1 MKKNFTLLVIL
12 LFSANLQV
20 FSQTFCQNTKL
31 NSTAGKLEN
40 YIYKNYQ
47 SAKGKEKR
55 LAIGLVRPIDD
66 LPGKKRPLIIGVHG
80 GGFVDFCLFEPCYV
94 KYSENVLVPNFTAQ
108 GFLTA
113 SIQYQL
119 TSALDFKPPKIK
131 DETLKDAQYKATQ
144 DVREA
149 IKYIFENAE
158 KLGVDT
164 ENVFLIGTSA
174 GAITVLHA
182 AYLDDEEIPKDL
194 YKKYGGLAKKEK
206 IRGVISLSGA
216 IYDLAY
222 LEGGDKVPLMIVHGS
237 DDFIV
242 PFEKGFYLNMKH
254 LTPVFGGKAIFD
266 AAQKKGFDVKGFFY
280 DFGHAYP
287 GRFSSE
293 IFKNAND
300 FFRSHLDCSTGN
312 RADRATK

>member
-1 MKKNFTLLVIL
+1 MKKSFTLLVIL
-12 LFSANLQV
+12 LFSASLQAY
-20 FSQTFCQNTKL
+20 SQTFCQNTKIS
-31 NSTAGKLEN
+31 STAGKPEN
-40 YIYKNYQ
+40 YVYKNYL

-55 LAIGLVRPIDD
+55 LNIGLVRPIDD
-66 LPGKKRPLIIGVHG
+66 LPNKKRPLIIGVHG
-80 GGFVDFCLFEPCYV
+80 GGFIDFCPFEPCYV

-108 GFLTA
+108 GFITA
-113 SIQYQL
+113 AIQYRL
-119 TSALDFKPPKIK
+119 TSAFDLKPPQIK
-131 DETLKDAQYKATQ
+131 DETLKDIHYKAAQ

-182 AYLDDEEIPKDL
+182 AFLDDKEVPKDL
-194 YKKYGGLAKKEK
+194 FGKYGGLAGKEK

-237 DDFIV
+237 EDFVV
-242 PFEKGFYLNMKH
+242 PYDKGFYLKMKH
-254 LTPVFGGKAIFD
+254 LTPVFGGKAIFE
-266 AAQKKGFDVKGFFY
+266 AAQKKGIEVKGFFY

-287 GRFSSE
+287 SRFLSG
-293 IFKNAND
+293 IYKDANE
-300 FFRSHLDCSTGN
+300 FIRSHLDCSSSN
-312 RADRATK
+312 RTNAAAK